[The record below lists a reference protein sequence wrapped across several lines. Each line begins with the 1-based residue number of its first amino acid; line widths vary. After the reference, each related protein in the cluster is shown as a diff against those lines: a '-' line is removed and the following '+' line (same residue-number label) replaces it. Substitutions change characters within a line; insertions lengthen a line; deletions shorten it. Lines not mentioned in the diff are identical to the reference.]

1 MSTQTPTTPTTPIDV
16 FADHEKLAVF
26 AASILRACGMQDQD
40 ATDTAAVLVRTDM
53 RGVRTHGIRTLPGYV
68 EQIEGGGM
76 SARPNIQAVRDSG
89 SVAVVDGGS
98 GPGQLV
104 AARATQIAIA
114 KAKRNGQSTV
124 TVRNSNHLGAC
135 GHYALMAAEA
145 GLISLVF
152 SNAPRVMKVP
162 GSRTAVLGNGPMA
175 YGAPLPGDAPIV
187 FDAAMSN
194 VAGTKVI
201 MARERGQKI
210 PEGWLVSPEG
220 SPTTDPEDFF
230 RGGALVPL
238 GGHKGY
244 SLTLLGE
251 LLAGVL
257 SGAAMASSIGA
268 WRFDKA
274 NPTNTGH
281 VVIALDIEA
290 FMPLDEYAQ
299 RIAAL
304 CDEIR
309 SAPKESPDARIMV
322 PGEIERDN
330 EEAARRNGIRFDH
343 VVWDALRQLADRFG
357 EQATLQAAG
366 RANKEAE

>member
-1 MSTQTPTTPTTPIDV
+1 MATQTPATATPV
-16 FADHEKLAVF
+16 AADPERLKVF
-26 AASILRACGMQDQD
+26 AASVLRGCKMEDQD
-40 ATDTAAVLVRTDM
+40 AKDVAEVLVRTDM
-53 RGVRTHGIRTLPGYV
+53 RGVRTHGVRTLPGYV

-76 SARPNIQAVRDSG
+76 NPHANVHVVRESG
-89 SVAVVDGGS
+89 SVAVVDGDA

-104 AARATQIAIA
+104 AVRATQIAIS
-114 KAKRNGQSTV
+114 KAKKTGQSTV

-145 GLISLVF
+145 GLISLVL
-152 SNAPRVMKVP
+152 SNAPPVMKVP
-162 GSRTAVLGNGPMA
+162 GSRTAVLGNGPLA
-175 YGAPLPGDAPIV
+175 YGAPFPAGAPLV
-187 FDAAMSN
+187 FDAAMSV

-210 PEGWLVSPEG
+210 PDGWLVSPEG
-220 SPTTDPEDFF
+220 LPTTDPEDFF

-257 SGAAMASSIGA
+257 SGAAMATAIGA
-268 WRFDKA
+268 WRFDKTK
-274 NPTNTGH
+274 PTNTGH
-281 VVIALDIEA
+281 VFIALDIEA
-290 FMPLDEYAQ
+290 FMSFAEYTE
-299 RIAAL
+299 RIELL
-304 CDEIR
+304 CDTIK

-330 EEAARRNGIRFDH
+330 E
-343 VVWDALRQLADRFG
+343 
-357 EQATLQAAG
+357 QAAG
-366 RANKEAE
+366 RDGIYFDNIVWESLQHLAERFGEEAALQASARGNKEAL

>member
-1 MSTQTPTTPTTPIDV
+1 VPTQTTTTTTAV
-16 FADHEKLAVF
+16 VADAEKLKAF
-26 AASILRACGMQDQD
+26 AAGVLRACGMADED
-40 ATDTAAVLVRTDM
+40 AVDVAEVLVRTDM

-76 SARPNIQAVRDSG
+76 NARANVHAVRDFG
-89 SVAVVDGGS
+89 SVAVVDGDA

-104 AARATQIAIA
+104 AARATQIAIE
-114 KAKRNGQSTV
+114 KAKETGQATV
-124 TVRNSNHLGAC
+124 VVRNSNHLGAC
-135 GHYALMAAEA
+135 GHYALVAAEA

-162 GSRTAVLGNGPMA
+162 GSRSAVLGNGPMS
-175 YGAPLPGDAPIV
+175 YGAPLPAGAPIV
-187 FDAAMSN
+187 FDAAMSQ
-194 VAGTKVI
+194 VAGTKII

-210 PEGWLVSPEG
+210 PEGWLVAPDG
-220 SPTTDPEDFF
+220 APTTDPEDFF

-238 GGHKGY
+238 GAHKGY

-274 NPTNTGH
+274 KPTNTGH
-281 VVIALDIEA
+281 AILALNIEA
-290 FMPLDEYAQ
+290 FMPWDEYAD
-299 RIAAL
+299 RISSL
-304 CDEIR
+304 CDEIK

-330 EEAARRNGIRFDH
+330 EEAAERDGIYFDS
-343 VVWDALRQLADRFG
+343 VVWDALHRLAERFG
-357 EQATLQAAG
+357 EEAALQASG
-366 RANKEAE
+366 RGTKEAL

>member
-1 MSTQTPTTPTTPIDV
+1 MQTQPATTPTTV
-16 FADHEKLAVF
+16 VADAEKLKAF
-26 AASILRACGMQDQD
+26 GASILRGAGMDERD
-40 ATDTAAVLVRTDM
+40 ATDVAEVLVRTDM

-76 SARPNIQAVRDSG
+76 NARADVHVVRDSG
-89 SVAVVDGGS
+89 SVAVVDGDA

-104 AARATQIAIA
+104 AVRATQIAIA
-114 KAKRNGQSTV
+114 KAKQTGQSTV

-162 GSRTAVLGNGPMA
+162 GSRSAVLGNGPMA
-175 YGAPLPGDAPIV
+175 YGAPLPDGAPMV

-257 SGAAMASSIGA
+257 SGAAMASAIGA

-274 NPTNTGH
+274 KPTNTGH
-281 VVIALDIEA
+281 AVITLDIEA
-290 FMPLDEYAQ
+290 FMPWDEYAA
-299 RIAAL
+299 RIGSL
-304 CDEIR
+304 CEEIK

-330 EEAARRNGIRFDH
+330 EAAAELDGIHFDS
-343 VVWDALRQLADRFG
+343 VVWNALHQLAERFG
-357 EQATLQAAG
+357 EDAALQASA
-366 RANKEAE
+366 RATKEAV

>member
-1 MSTQTPTTPTTPIDV
+1 MQTQTPTAAGTV
-16 FADHEKLAVF
+16 VADPDKLKVF
-26 AASILRACGMQDQD
+26 AANVLRSCEMQERD
-40 ATDTAAVLVRTDM
+40 AVDVAEVLVRTDM

-76 SARPNIQAVRDSG
+76 NARANVQIVRDSG
-89 SVAVVDGGS
+89 SVAVVDGDA

-104 AARATQIAIA
+104 AVRATEIAIA
-114 KAKRNGQSTV
+114 KAKQTGQSTV

-162 GSRTAVLGNGPMA
+162 GSRSAVLGNGPMA
-175 YGAPLPGDAPIV
+175 YSAPLPGDAPIV

-220 SPTTDPEDFF
+220 LPTTDPEDFF

-257 SGAAMASSIGA
+257 SGAAMASAIGA

-274 NPTNTGH
+274 KPTNTGH
-281 VVIALDIEA
+281 VILALNVEA
-290 FMPLDEYAQ
+290 FMPWEEYTG
-299 RIAAL
+299 RIQSL
-304 CDEIR
+304 CDEIK

-330 EEAARRNGIRFDH
+330 EDAAKRTGIYFDH
-343 VVWDALRQLADRFG
+343 VVWDALSRLAERFG
-357 EQATLQAAG
+357 QEAALQASG
-366 RANKEAE
+366 LGNKEAV